1 MRMKFCAERRDYM
14 KRIIKKEY
22 QLKGL
27 NCADCAN
34 KIECE
39 VQELNGIS
47 SASVNFLTGTL
58 SVQIS
63 DEYNEEDI
71 LSRIKNIIKK
81 HEPGVI
87 VKDTSNAKNFD
98 SKDMDIDNED
108 FASEKADIK
117 EDDYTE
123 DSISK
128 RLVQLAGGIILYL
141 AAILIP
147 LSFQIKIVLFVAAY
161 LIIGG
166 EIVFNAARN
175 VLKGQFFDEN
185 FLMSIATVG
194 AFAIGEYPEAVGVM
208 VFYQIGEFFQDMAV
222 NRSRKSIAKLM
233 DIRPDYANLKSGNEV
248 KKVDP
253 EKVKIGDIIIIK
265 PGERVP
271 LDGVVTEGESMLDTS
286 ALTGESVPMEIHQGD
301 EILSGSINKNGLLS
315 VKVTKEFKES
325 TVSRILELVQ
335 NASGRKARAENFITK
350 FARYYTPAV
359 VITAVVLA
367 ILPPV
372 ILKGAAFSDW
382 FYRALIF
389 LVVSCPCALVISIPL
404 SFFGG
409 IGAASKKGI
418 LVKGSNYL
426 EVLNNVDAIV
436 FDKTGTLTKGI
447 FKVTKVVSCSDIGEN
462 ELLEYAALAESGSN
476 HPIAVSLMKAYQKD
490 VDSGRIH
497 GYEEIAGHGVK
508 AYIDG
513 IAVIAGNKKMMESEG
528 IEYKEEEAIGTILYI
543 SINGKYAGYI
553 VISDEIKEDAALAVS
568 ELRKAGI
575 NKIIMLTGD
584 NKYTAQRIGAILNID
599 EVDAELLPHQKVERF
614 ELLISQ
620 KSTGGKV
627 MFVGDGL
634 NDAPVLARADVGVA
648 MGGIGSDAA
657 IEAADIVLM
666 TDEVSKLTDAISIAK
681 KTRRIVAQNITL
693 ALIIKFAV
701 LGFGAAGFA
710 TMWEAV
716 FADVGVALLA
726 VINAMRLIVNK

>member
-1 MRMKFCAERRDYM
+1 MKFCAERRDYM

-175 VLKGQFFDEN
+175 VLKGQVFDEN

>member
-175 VLKGQFFDEN
+175 VLKGQVFDEN

>member
-1 MRMKFCAERRDYM
+1 MKFCAERRDYM

>member
-1 MRMKFCAERRDYM
+1 MKFCAERRDYM

-418 LVKGSNYL
+418 LEKGSNYL